1 MSVNH
6 SSLHVPQSLPS
17 FAQAFSTQTLGS
29 ISSGNNSLPP
39 IQTRLP
45 PMEPRRV
52 NTPSSRPPSE
62 GSTTNKTAS
71 RKRSRNDVTS
81 NTRDDE
87 ASNSDSSPRLVH
99 IKEEQD
105 QDMLEP
111 TPPPPPAQIQ
121 EQRQVDTGGAPPP
134 SSLHP
139 TPSKKRR
146 VTISGA
152 PHPLNTDVRVPVD
165 QTNSTP
171 ISPVVMGFTIKRDNP
186 SAIEQVKSMITVKQK
201 QKALIEQRRGSVA
214 GVMSPSTVTTNPPIP
229 PPSASAED
237 RNPGPSKPSGSTR
250 PLRRSPNTGA
260 SARRLTGTPSL
271 GGSNPRPPSPSP
283 IIVPSQHPG
292 VPPAPNQVVN
302 AHSLPPPPISFA
314 KRRAEQLG
322 SGKKKPA
329 DILISPRE
337 AQTQEQFQPAIQ
349 SAPPVPHAGQG
360 SFFSG
365 RFPMAL
371 PRLPSVM
378 GGGDNVRR
386 VASNVPPTPTRLS
399 MQRNAPGPAA
409 SQAVPTIS
417 GRSPPAASVP
427 IASTLVPPTPG
438 LFHRPGYEADKAAF
452 LAPFEVFYDALN
464 DSKQLKS
471 WLGEQLHRSNAMMQA
486 LTQQQE
492 KLNEVVQ
499 SLVEKQVAGMRS
511 EMAGLQRRVEEL
523 EDTLRSA
530 TSARHQS
537 TDVAA
542 VPKQKGSRTPL
553 RNGITSGPAA
563 SESYTFPPVPSSNE
577 PSVSRSKRPELTRSP
592 NWGHDSRE
600 SQTVPEMENGSP
612 APANPEPIRMSL
624 SSSRLDTSRTHPLA
638 SPPLPQARSSPR
650 MPFGVQ
656 SPPQALREAPGHAV
670 ASPGLHS
677 KSVAERPSLSRQSS
691 KHGLGPV
698 ESQQQGSGPSMRRP
712 GSRRNSVVM
721 SHPDG
726 PGEEG

>member
-6 SSLHVPQSLPS
+6 ASLPTHVPQSLPS
-17 FAQAFSTQTLGS
+17 FAQAFSTQSLGS

-45 PMEPRRV
+45 PMEHRRV
-52 NTPSSRPPSE
+52 NTPSSRPPTE
-62 GSTTNKTAS
+62 DSTANKTAP
-71 RKRSRNDVTS
+71 RKRSRTDVTS

-87 ASNSDSSPRLVH
+87 HSNSDGSPRLVH

-105 QDMLEP
+105 HDMLDP
-111 TPPPPPAQIQ
+111 TPPPPPARTAD
-121 EQRQVDTGGAPPP
+121 QRLFVDTGGAPPP
-134 SSLHP
+134 SSLRP
-139 TPSKKRR
+139 SPSKKRR

-229 PPSASAED
+229 PPPADE
-237 RNPGPSKPSGSTR
+237 RNLAPSKASGSAR
-250 PLRRSPNTGA
+250 PLRRSPNNVA
-260 SARRLTGTPSL
+260 SARRLTSNPSL
-271 GGSNPRPPSPSP
+271 PRPPSPSP
-283 IIVPSQHPG
+283 ILVPSQHPATL
-292 VPPAPNQVVN
+292 APNQITN

-314 KRRAEQLG
+314 RRRAEQLG
-322 SGKKKPA
+322 SGKRKPA

-349 SAPPVPHAGQG
+349 SAPPIPHAGQG
-360 SFFSG
+360 SFYSG

-371 PRLPSVM
+371 PRLPSMM

-399 MQRNAPGPAA
+399 MQRNAPTAIG
-409 SQAVPTIS
+409 SQTVAGIS

-438 LFHRPGYEADKAAF
+438 LFHRRF

-471 WLGEQLHRSNAMMQA
+471 WLGEQLQSSNAMMQA

-492 KLNEVVQ
+492 KIDEVVE

-511 EMAGLQRRVEEL
+511 EMAGLNRRVEEL
-523 EDTLRSA
+523 EDALRQQNSLA
-530 TSARHQS
+530 QWGHQRAR
-537 TDVAA
+537 
-542 VPKQKGSRTPL
+542 GL
-553 RNGITSGPAA
+553 G
-563 SESYTFPPVPSSNE
+563 SYTFPPVPSLES
-577 PSVSRSKRPELTRSP
+577 SSAARRRPELTRRPSSP
-592 NWGHDSRE
+592 SWGQDPRE
-600 SQTVPEMENGSP
+600 NQPVLDQENGSP
-612 APANPEPIRMSL
+612 APSNIDSMRMSM
-624 SSSRLDTSRTHPLA
+624 SSSRLDPQRSHTLD
-638 SPPLPQARSSPR
+638 SPSLPHARSSPR
-650 MPFGVQ
+650 APFGVQ
-656 SPPQALREAPGHAV
+656 SPPQSLREPSGHSLT
-670 ASPGLHS
+670 SPGLHN
-677 KSVAERPSLSRQSS
+677 KSATERPSLSRQSS
-691 KHGLGPV
+691 THGPISG
-698 ESQQQGSGPSMRRP
+698 ESQQQNPPQRRAS
-712 GSRRNSVVM
+712 SRRNSVVM
-721 SHPDG
+721 SPPDA
-726 PGEEG
+726 PGDDG